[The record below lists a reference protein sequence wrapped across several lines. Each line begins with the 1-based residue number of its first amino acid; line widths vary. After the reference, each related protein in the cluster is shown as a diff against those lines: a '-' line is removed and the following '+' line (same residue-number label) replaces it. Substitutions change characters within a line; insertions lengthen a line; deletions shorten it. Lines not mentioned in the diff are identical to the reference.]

1 MTYNRFATLYD
12 GLMQDVPYDSWLK
25 FLEDAFRDLGLTNPS
40 IVDIGCGTGTLPI
53 LLAKKGYSVTGIDL
67 SEEMLSMAMEKAEQ
81 EKVTIPFYMQNM
93 MELEGFENIDCI
105 SILCDSLNYLQ
116 SEEEVAMTFQKV
128 HESLKSGGLFIFDV
142 HSIYKIKEIFANETF
157 FIDDEN
163 LSLVWNCSQ
172 GEEDYSVE
180 HDLVFFMRDEESD
193 LYERFEEYHI
203 QTTFPVKTYEKL
215 LKEAGFQIKKISA
228 DFNQTVQENSERIF
242 FIAQKM

>member
-12 GLMQDVPYDSWLK
+12 GLMQDVPYDSWIE
-25 FLEDAFRDLGLTNPS
+25 FLEDTFRQYGLNQPS
-40 IVDIGCGTGTLPI
+40 IVDIGCGTGTMPI

-67 SEEMLSMAMEKAEQ
+67 SEDMLSIAMEKAEH
-81 EKVTIPFYMQNM
+81 EKVKIPFYMQNM

-128 HESLKSGGLFIFDV
+128 YESLKTDGLFIFDV
-142 HSIYKIKEIFANETF
+142 HSIYKIQEIFADETF

-163 LSLVWNCSQ
+163 LSLVWNCTQS
-172 GEEDYSVE
+172 EEDYSVE

-193 LYERFEEYHI
+193 LYERFEEYHV
-203 QTTFPVKTYEKL
+203 QKTFPIETYEKL
-215 LKEAGFQIKKISA
+215 LKESGFQVKKIIA
-228 DFNQTVQENSERIF
+228 DFNQSIQSNSERIF

>member
-1 MTYNRFATLYD
+1 MTYNRFVTLYD
-12 GLMQDVPYDSWLK
+12 GLMQDVPYDSWLE
-25 FLEDAFRDLGLTNPS
+25 FLEDTFREFGLTNPS

-67 SEEMLSMAMEKAEQ
+67 SEEMLSMAMEKAER
-81 EKVTIPFYMQNM
+81 EKVTIPFFQQNM

-116 SEEEVAMTFQKV
+116 SEEEVVMTFQKV
-128 HESLKSGGLFIFDV
+128 HESLKSDGLFIFDV
-142 HSIYKIKEIFANETF
+142 HSIYKIQEIFANETF

-163 LSLVWNCSQ
+163 LSLVWSCSQ
-172 GEEDYSVE
+172 GEDDFSVE

-193 LYERFEEYHI
+193 LYERFEEYHT
-203 QTTFPVKTYEKL
+203 QTTFNVETYEKL
-215 LKEAGFQIKKISA
+215 LNEAGFQIKKISA
-228 DFNQTVQENSERIF
+228 DFNQTVKQNSERIF

>member
-25 FLEDAFRDLGLTNPS
+25 FLEDTFRELGLTNPS

-67 SEEMLSMAMEKAEQ
+67 SEEMLSMAMEKAER
-81 EKVTIPFYMQNM
+81 EKVTIPFYQQNM

-116 SEEEVAMTFQKV
+116 NEEEVAITFQKV
-128 HESLKSGGLFIFDV
+128 YESLKSGGLFIFDV
-142 HSIYKIKEIFANETF
+142 HSIYKIQEIFANETF

-203 QTTFPVKTYEKL
+203 QTTFPVETYEKL

-228 DFNQTVQENSERIF
+228 DFNQTVQESSERIF